1 MYNNLLPEVRK
12 QTNRNRGSTSL
23 VHSRDCN
30 QGNRVTREV
39 SWCVDHTKNLNQF
52 LFATTSSPLS
62 RKLPS
67 KHLLNNSQY
76 GDCRLL
82 QETPVYP
89 VSTPKT
95 VRTKISKKK
104 RRISITQHRVPASKC
119 GSSHHFQGHWT
130 GWGLCHEN
138 DMWVKLYGAH

>member
-104 RRISITQHRVPASKC
+104 KPHLYNSAPSSSIKVWFE
-119 GSSHHFQGHWT
+119 SSLPGPLNWM
-130 GWGLCHEN
+130 GP
-138 DMWVKLYGAH
+138 VS